1 MEKVWTELKKI
12 EAQAEK
18 IRSEA
23 QDEAKKMTALSPQ
36 ETEKLIANSKTY
48 AEEETQQFYTSTIQ
62 EANRNREEQ
71 LKANQE
77 ARANLRAQAE
87 KQLEQA
93 VSTVVNTVLG
103 ETKSWASQHFI
114 LVFQRKSEQKEADC
128 SAKQNLKR

>member
-12 EAQAEK
+12 EAQAEQ

-23 QDEAKKMTALSPQ
+23 QDEAKKMTALSQQ

-48 AEEETQQFYTSTIQ
+48 AEEETQQFYTRTIQ
-62 EANRNREEQ
+62 EANHNREEQ

-93 VSTVVNTVLG
+93 VSTVVNSVLG
-103 ETKSWASQHFI
+103 ETKS
-114 LVFQRKSEQKEADC
+114 
-128 SAKQNLKR
+128 